1 MRSFQGAMASNEKL
15 QTNKDQ
21 KREGGRSSTNMVSRG
36 GMKVSQARE
45 RRVHDEGGNLL
56 HRLRADSVVDL
67 L

>member
-1 MRSFQGAMASNEKL
+1 VHSDCSAEPKGSAPQLNHQGGSW
-15 QTNKDQ
+15 
-21 KREGGRSSTNMVSRG
+21 
-36 GMKVSQARE
+36 GMKASQTSG